1 MFHRC
6 LGSRV
11 DSGEP
16 DGYADTIMR
25 LKSIKL
31 AGFKSFVDPTTVQFP
46 GNMCAVVGPNGCGKS
61 NIIDAVR
68 WVMGESSAKTLR
80 GESMTDVIFNGTTGR
95 QPVSQA
101 SIELIFDNAQGKV
114 AGEFAAY
121 NEISVRRT
129 VTREAQSEYYLN
141 GAKCRRRDITDLF
154 LGTGLGPRSYAI
166 IEQGVVSRLIESK
179 PEELRV
185 FIEEAAGISKYKERR
200 RETESRM
207 RRTTENLERL
217 TDLRDELQRNLAH
230 LDRQAR
236 AAERYADL
244 KAEERVIQSE
254 LYGIQW
260 RDLNAD
266 RSEVSGELAALDIK
280 REAAKA
286 DVAHAVAGIE
296 TARSEQV
303 SASDAL
309 ARAQEN
315 FYTVGGEVTRIE
327 QALRFAQER
336 RGELKRD
343 LEQTRVSL
351 EQTRQH
357 LETDRKQL
365 QEWETE
371 LTRLE
376 PVLTEQRGAA
386 AEAARALSEADRAVE
401 QWSQTWDSF
410 NEAAQGPSK
419 TAEVQQ
425 SRIVYLEQVL
435 TKLQERK
442 QQLQAEQAS
451 LDNPVDAAAT
461 PFAANI
467 EQADRTITE
476 LEAQIAESQ
485 HQLRE
490 SQTAIEQAR
499 GEQDDVR
506 ALIQESRGHIA
517 SLTALQQAAPDDRAR
532 IALDDWIASSA
543 LSSLGGLYTA
553 IEVESGWDS
562 AVEQVLAEKLSALL
576 IAETDVNQL
585 SNMEGI
591 PAGAFLLSAE
601 GGAPTSAPGTLASYV
616 TGPPS
621 VVQWLSG
628 VRTAADLAEARTL
641 LPELEQHESVVTRD
655 GHWLG
660 RGWYRRH
667 SDADPAAGVIARQ
680 AQLDAL
686 SEQLEQS
693 RAEALRVEEAISGLL
708 KQRSE
713 WEKSLARA
721 QQALQVAMNDR
732 AEWVA
737 EQRALTTKMEQQAQR
752 FKRLEEDIAESERQY
767 DQEQGN
773 LAEAR
778 TQLSSAL
785 DQMERDRIERDRLQG
800 ERERLV
806 AAQVTQREASR
817 SAADELMRGELQG
830 QSLVTQAAAIKE
842 TISRMESQL
851 KTLESRETELH
862 HTLPAG
868 EDPDAENKARLSAL
882 LEQRIAAEAEL
893 NSQRAQV
900 GEIDAKLR
908 ALESQRMA
916 HEQSVSAV
924 QGEMEQLRL
933 RETESTVRLQNLEQ
947 EIVKRDAIVQ
957 EVVSSLPEG
966 AEEAE
971 WVSRVERAANRISRL
986 GPINLAAI
994 DEHAKAAERK
1004 QYLDAQNDDLESA
1017 LETLKNA
1024 IRKID
1029 KETRQR
1035 FKDTFDQINAG
1046 FAELFPRLFGGG
1058 TASLEMTG
1066 DDLLDTGVAIFARPP
1081 GKKNSTIHLLS
1092 GGEKAMTAI
1101 ALVFSIFQLNPAPF
1115 CMLDE
1120 VDAPLDDANV
1130 GRYARLVREMSE
1142 KVQFVFI
1149 THNKITMEAADQL
1162 MGVTMQEPGVSR
1174 LVSVDVEEAAQ
1185 LAAS

>member
-1 MFHRC
+1 
-6 LGSRV
+6 
-11 DSGEP
+11 
-16 DGYADTIMR
+16 MR

-46 GNMCAVVGPNGCGKS
+46 GNICAVVGPNGCGKS

-80 GESMTDVIFNGTTGR
+80 GESMTDVIFNGTTSR

-101 SIELIFDNAQGKV
+101 SIELVFDNAQGKV

-121 NEISVRRT
+121 SEISVRRV

-230 LDRQAR
+230 LERQAK

-244 KAEERVIQSE
+244 KAEERVVQSE
-254 LYGIQW
+254 LYAIQW
-260 RDLNAD
+260 RDLNAN
-266 RSEVSGELAALDIK
+266 RSEVTGQLGALEIK
-280 REAAKA
+280 REAGKA
-286 DVAHAVAGIE
+286 DVAHTLAGIE
-296 TARSEQV
+296 AARSEQV
-303 SASDAL
+303 VVADAL
-309 ARAQEN
+309 SQAQES

-343 LEQTRVSL
+343 LEQTRASL
-351 EQTRQH
+351 AQTRQH
-357 LETDRKQL
+357 LEGDQNQL
-365 QEWETE
+365 QAWEAE

-376 PVLTEQRGAA
+376 PALAAQRANA
-386 AEAARALSEADRAVE
+386 TDASRLLSEADRAVE

-410 NEAAQGPSK
+410 NEAAQVPSK

-425 SRIVYLEQVL
+425 SRISYLEQVL
-435 TKLQERK
+435 TKLQERR
-442 QQLQAEQAS
+442 QQLQEEQGA
-451 LDNPVDAAAT
+451 LDTAVDVSAT
-461 PFAANI
+461 SFAKEI
-467 EQADRTITE
+467 EQADRHIAE
-476 LEAQIAESQ
+476 LEAQIADIQQQLSESQ
-485 HQLRE
+485 A
-490 SQTAIEQAR
+490 AIEQAR
-499 GEQDDVR
+499 VEQDNVR
-506 ALIQESRGHIA
+506 AVIQESRGHIA
-517 SLTALQQAAPDDRAR
+517 SLTALQQAAPDEEERV
-532 IALDDWIASSA
+532 ALDDWIRSSA
-543 LSSLGGLYTA
+543 LSSPGGVYTA
-553 IEVESGWDS
+553 LEVEPGWDS
-562 AVEQVLAEKLSALL
+562 AVEQVLAETLSGQL
-576 IAETDVNQL
+576 IADTDVNNL
-585 SNMEGI
+585 PNIEGV
-591 PAGAFLLSAE
+591 PAGALLLSTE
-601 GGAPTSAPGTLASYV
+601 GDATAQVAGTLANYV
-616 TGPPS
+616 KGPPI
-621 VVQWLSG
+621 VMQWLSR
-628 VRTAADLAEARTL
+628 VKTAADLAEARTL
-641 LPELEQHESVVTRD
+641 LSQLQHFESVVTRD

-660 RGWYRRH
+660 QGWHRRH

-680 AQLDAL
+680 AQLDVL
-686 SEQLEQS
+686 NDQLVQS
-693 RAEALRVEEAISGLL
+693 RAEANRVEGDISSLL
-708 KQRSE
+708 AQRSE
-713 WEKSLARA
+713 LEKSLARA
-721 QQALQVAMNDR
+721 QQALQARGNER
-732 AEWVA
+732 AEWMA
-737 EQRALTTKMEQQAQR
+737 DQKALATKQEQQAQR
-752 FKRLEEDIAESERQY
+752 FRQLEEDIAENQRQY
-767 DQEQGN
+767 EQEQAH
-773 LAEAR
+773 LADAR
-778 TQLSSAL
+778 TQLSDAL
-785 DQMERDRIERDRLQG
+785 DQMELDRA
-800 ERERLV
+800 ERERLQSERERLT
-806 AAQVTQREASR
+806 AAQASQREVSR
-817 SAADELMRGELQG
+817 LAADELTRGELQG
-830 QSLVTQAAAIKE
+830 QSLFTQAETLRE
-842 TISRMESQL
+842 TISRMEQQL

-862 HTLPAG
+862 DTLPSG
-868 EDPDAENKARLSAL
+868 GDPDAENKAKLSQL

-893 NSQRAQV
+893 NSQRTLAAEV
-900 GEIDAKLR
+900 DAKLR
-908 ALESQRMA
+908 ELESQRLA
-916 HEQSVSAV
+916 QEQSVNAV
-924 QGEMEQLRL
+924 QSEMEQLRL
-933 RETESTVRLQNLEQ
+933 EEAQSAVRLQTLED
-947 EIVKRDAIVQ
+947 EIVKREAVLQ
-957 EVVSSLPEG
+957 EVVSALPEE
-966 AEEAE
+966 ADEAE
-971 WVSRVERAANRISRL
+971 WLVRVERAANRINRL

-1004 QYLDAQNDDLESA
+1004 HYLDAQNDDLEAA
-1017 LETLKNA
+1017 LETLKTA

-1046 FAELFPRLFGGG
+1046 FAELFPRVFGGG

-1130 GRYARLVREMSE
+1130 GRYARLVREMAE

>member
-1 MFHRC
+1 
-6 LGSRV
+6 
-11 DSGEP
+11 
-16 DGYADTIMR
+16 MR

-80 GESMTDVIFNGTTGR
+80 GESMTDVIFNGTSGR

-101 SIELIFDNAQGKV
+101 SIELVFDNAQGKV
-114 AGEFAAY
+114 TGEFAAY
-121 NEISVRRT
+121 NEISVRRV

-244 KAEERVIQSE
+244 RAEERVIQSE
-254 LYGIQW
+254 LYAIQW

-266 RSEVSGELAALDIK
+266 RSDVSGELAGLDIK

-286 DVAHAVAGIE
+286 DVVHVVASIE
-296 TARSEQV
+296 AARSEQV
-303 SASDAL
+303 VAADAL
-309 ARAQEN
+309 TTAQET
-315 FYTVGGEVTRIE
+315 FYTVGGEVTRVE
-327 QALRFAQER
+327 QALRFAQDR

-343 LEQTRVSL
+343 LEQTRTSL
-351 EQTRQH
+351 EQTRHH
-357 LETDRKQL
+357 LEADQKQL
-365 QEWETE
+365 HEWDSE

-376 PVLTEQRGAA
+376 PALAEHRSLA

-410 NEAAQGPSK
+410 NEGAQGPSK
-419 TAEVQQ
+419 IAEVQQ

-435 TKLQERK
+435 NKLQERR

-451 LDNPVDAAAT
+451 LDDTAEASAVPYASD
-461 PFAANI
+461 I

-476 LEAQIAESQ
+476 LEAQIATFQ
-485 HQLRE
+485 RQLSE
-490 SQTAIEQAR
+490 SQTAIER
-499 GEQDDVR
+499 SRVEQDDVR
-506 ALIQESRGHIA
+506 ASIQEIRGQIA
-517 SLTALQQAAPDDRAR
+517 SLNALQQATPDDRER

-543 LSSLGGLYTA
+543 LSSPGGLYTA
-553 IEVESGWDS
+553 VEVESGWDS

-576 IAETDVNQL
+576 IADADVNEL
-585 SNMEGI
+585 TTMEVI

-601 GGAPTSAPGTLASYV
+601 GGVPAPTPGTLASQV
-616 TGPPS
+616 KGPPS
-621 VVQWLSG
+621 VMQWLSS
-628 VRTAADLAEARTL
+628 VRTAIDLEEARALLSTL
-641 LPELEQHESVVTRD
+641 EPQESVVTKD

-660 RGWYRRH
+660 RDWYRRR

-680 AQLDAL
+680 AHIDTL
-686 SEQLEQS
+686 SEQLEQR
-693 RAEALRVEEAISGLL
+693 RAEALRVEDVISGLL
-708 KQRSE
+708 QQRSE
-713 WEKSLARA
+713 TEKSLTRS
-721 QQALQVAMNDR
+721 QQRLQAAVNDR

-737 EQRALTTKMEQQAQR
+737 EHRALATKMEQQAQR
-752 FKRLEEDIAESERQY
+752 FKRLQEDIAESERQY
-767 DQEQGN
+767 DQEQAN

-785 DQMERDRIERDRLQG
+785 DQMEIDRIERERLQS
-800 ERERLV
+800 ERERLAV
-806 AAQVTQREASR
+806 AQSGQREASR
-817 SAADELMRGELQG
+817 LAADELMRSELQG
-830 QSLVTQAAAIKE
+830 QSLATQTATLRE

-862 HTLPAG
+862 QTLPAG
-868 EDPDAENKARLSAL
+868 EDPDAENKAKLSEL
-882 LEQRIAAEAEL
+882 LEQRVAAEAEL
-893 NSQRAQV
+893 NSQRMLV
-900 GEIDAKLR
+900 GEIDANLR
-908 ALESQRMA
+908 GLESRRLA
-916 HEQSVSAV
+916 HEQSVSSV
-924 QGEMEQLRL
+924 QSEMEQLRL
-933 RETESTVRLQNLEQ
+933 REAESSVRLQTLEQ
-947 EIVKRDAIVQ
+947 EIAKRDVVLQ

-966 AEEAE
+966 ADEAE
-971 WVSRVERAANRISRL
+971 WMSRVERAANRISRL

-994 DEHAKAAERK
+994 DEHARAAERK
-1004 QYLDAQNDDLESA
+1004 HYLDAQNEDLESA
-1017 LETLKNA
+1017 LGTLRTA

-1035 FKDTFDQINAG
+1035 FKDTFDQINVG
-1046 FAELFPRLFGGG
+1046 FAQLFPRVFGGG
-1058 TASLEMTG
+1058 TAALEMTG

-1149 THNKITMEAADQL
+1149 THNKITMESADQL
-1162 MGVTMQEPGVSR
+1162 MGVTMHEPGVSR

>member
-1 MFHRC
+1 
-6 LGSRV
+6 
-11 DSGEP
+11 
-16 DGYADTIMR
+16 MR

-80 GESMTDVIFNGTTGR
+80 GESMTDVIFNGTTSR

-101 SIELIFDNAQGKV
+101 SIELVFDNAQGKV
-114 AGEFAAY
+114 TGEFAAY
-121 NEISVRRT
+121 NEISVRRV

-236 AAERYADL
+236 AAEKYAEL

-254 LYGIQW
+254 LYAIQW

-266 RSEVSGELAALDIK
+266 RSEVSGELAGLDIK

-296 TARSEQV
+296 TARAEQV
-303 SASDAL
+303 VAADAL
-309 ARAQEN
+309 TQAQEN
-315 FYTVGGEVTRIE
+315 FYTVGGEVTRVE

-343 LEQTRVSL
+343 LEQTRASL
-351 EQTRQH
+351 EQTRHH
-357 LETDRKQL
+357 LEADRKQL
-365 QEWETE
+365 QEWEAE

-376 PVLTEQRGAA
+376 PALTEHRSIA
-386 AEAARALSEADRAVE
+386 AEAARALTEADRAVE

-410 NEAAQGPSK
+410 NEGAQGPSK

-425 SRIVYLEQVL
+425 SRIAYLEQVL
-435 TKLQERK
+435 SKLQERRH
-442 QQLQAEQAS
+442 QLQTEQAS
-451 LDNPVDAAAT
+451 LEETAEASAVPYASD
-461 PFAANI
+461 I
-467 EQADRTITE
+467 EQADQAITE
-476 LEAQIAESQ
+476 LEAQISTLQRELNESQ
-485 HQLRE
+485 V
-490 SQTAIEQAR
+490 AIEQR
-499 GEQDDVR
+499 RVEQDDVR
-506 ALIQESRGHIA
+506 ATIQEIRGQIA
-517 SLTALQQAAPDDRAR
+517 SLNALQQATPDDGER
-532 IALDDWIASSA
+532 IALDDWIVSSG
-543 LSSLGGLYTA
+543 LSSPGGLYTA

-576 IAETDVNQL
+576 IADADVNEL
-585 SNMEGI
+585 TNMDVI
-591 PAGAFLLSAE
+591 PAGAFLLGAE
-601 GGAPTSAPGTLASYV
+601 GGTPAQTPGTLANHV
-616 TGPPS
+616 KAPPS
-621 VVQWLSG
+621 VMQWLAS
-628 VRTAADLAEARTL
+628 VRTAVDLGEARAL
-641 LPELEQHESVVTRD
+641 LPTLEPYESVVTRD

-660 RGWYRRH
+660 RDWYRRR

-680 AQLDAL
+680 AQLDTL
-686 SEQLEQS
+686 NEKLEQS
-693 RAEALRVEEAISGLL
+693 RAEALRVEEAISELL
-708 KQRSE
+708 QRRSE
-713 WEKSLARA
+713 TEKSLARA
-721 QQALQVAMNDR
+721 QQGLQTTVSDR

-737 EQRALTTKMEQQAQR
+737 EQRALATKMEQQAQR
-752 FKRLEEDIAESERQY
+752 FKRLQEDIAESERQY
-767 DQEQGN
+767 DQEQAN

-778 TQLSSAL
+778 TQLSASL
-785 DQMERDRIERDRLQG
+785 DQMELDRIERERLQI
-800 ERERLV
+800 ERERLT
-806 AAQVTQREASR
+806 AAQSGQREASR
-817 SAADELMRGELQG
+817 LAADELMRKELQG
-830 QSLVTQAAAIKE
+830 QSLATQTATLRE

-862 HTLPAG
+862 QTLPGG
-868 EDPDAENKARLSAL
+868 EDPDAENKAKLSEL
-882 LEQRIAAEAEL
+882 LEQRISAEAEL
-893 NSQRAQV
+893 NSQRTLV

-908 ALESQRMA
+908 GLESQRMA
-916 HEQSVSAV
+916 HEQAVSSVQS
-924 QGEMEQLRL
+924 EMEHLRL
-933 RETESTVRLQNLEQ
+933 REAEGGVRLQTLEQ
-947 EIVKRDAIVQ
+947 EIVKRDAVLQ

-1004 QYLDAQNDDLESA
+1004 HYLDAQNEDLESA
-1017 LETLKNA
+1017 LETLKTA

-1046 FAELFPRLFGGG
+1046 FAELFPRVFGGG